1 MITNFD
7 LLVTETA
14 LVFDIPADEILGHS
28 RKKEVTLA
36 RHVVM
41 TLWADDHSYKDTAN
55 RCERGC
61 HSTVIHARE
70 KILNKAGLD
79 HSLAYMMSKISRRC
93 QYGADEINE
102 AEEEEEEPAPI
113 ENVKFLQF
121 NA

>member
-1 MITNFD
+1 MIMDFD
-7 LLVTETA
+7 LLVLETSLA
-14 LVFDIPADEILGHS
+14 FDIPTDEILSSS
-28 RKKEVTLA
+28 RKKEATLA

-41 TLWADDHSYKDTAN
+41 TLWADDHSFQDTAN
-55 RCERGC
+55 RCKRGC

-79 HSLAYMMSKISRRC
+79 HSLAYMMSKISSRC
-93 QYGADEINE
+93 QYGADEINGI
-102 AEEEEEEPAPI
+102 EEGEDEPAPI